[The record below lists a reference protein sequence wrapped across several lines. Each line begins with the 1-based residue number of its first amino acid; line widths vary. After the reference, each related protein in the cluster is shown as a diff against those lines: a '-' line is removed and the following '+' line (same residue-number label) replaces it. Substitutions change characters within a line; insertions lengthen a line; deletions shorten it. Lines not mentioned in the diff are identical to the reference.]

1 MRITVSDKKPYQ
13 YYGMQ
18 TVKVFGDINSANTT
32 NTVPVPVPVSRG
44 QFWKSTGIAVGLIE
58 LLTLFIVIWKRQF
71 MKNIR
76 KPLKKSLEKIWPNP
90 RERRSNDEESGHQ
103 GNATAGSNSPD
114 QIRAGLPPPAL
125 TGESGG

>member
-1 MRITVSDKKPYQ
+1 
-13 YYGMQ
+13 MQ

-44 QFWKSTGIAVGLIE
+44 QFWKPTGIAVGLIE

-71 MKNIR
+71 MKKIR
-76 KPLKKSLEKIWPNP
+76 KPLKKPLEKIWPGP

-103 GNATAGSNSPD
+103 RNTTAGSNSPD
-114 QIRAGLPPPAL
+114 QSRASLPPPSPP
-125 TGESGG
+125 GESGG